1 MDIREQIEELL
12 TKEYG
17 WFDPKKVDKL
27 LNLHSVSQQRE
38 LLLAYQK
45 WYDDNLNICEIGS
58 IEDCV
63 EGFIA
68 NNCG

>member
-27 LNLHSVSQQRE
+27 LNLHNVIKCSCNNR
-38 LLLAYQK
+38 LAKPISPTEYE
-45 WYDDNLNICEIGS
+45 C
-58 IEDCV
+58 
-63 EGFIA
+63 
-68 NNCG
+68 